1 MLGILPGIIALLQAT
16 ETVKL
21 LTGMGESLAGRLLL
35 FDALLME
42 FSEFKLRKDP
52 KCPVCGEDP
61 TVTELIDY
69 QGFCGLPSST
79 DGDRDAELV
88 EVSAF
93 AVNLRRSRG
102 EDLFLLDVR
111 DEDEFERARIEG
123 ATLIPVDELGD
134 RIHELADWTRR
145 NVVVHCHHGPRSQR
159 AVKLLLEHGFA
170 HVESMAG
177 GIEAWSLTVDPEVP
191 RY

>member
-1 MLGILPGIIALLQAT
+1 M
-16 ETVKL
+16 
-21 LTGMGESLAGRLLL
+21 TGMGESLAGRLVL

-52 KCPVCGEDP
+52 KCPVCGENP

-69 QGFCGLPSST
+69 QGFCGLPASSNA
-79 DGDRDAELV
+79 DRDTEPI

-93 AVNLRRSRG
+93 AVNLRRTRG
-102 EDLFLLDVR
+102 EDLLLLDVR
-111 DEDEFERARIEG
+111 DEAEFERAHIEG
-123 ATLIPVDELGD
+123 ATLIPVDELAD
-134 RIHELADWTRR
+134 RISELADWAQR

-159 AVKLLLEHGFA
+159 AGRLLREQGFA
-170 HVESMAG
+170 HVESMTG
-177 GIEAWSLTVDPEVP
+177 GIEAWSLTVGPDVP